1 MRGETTVGKII
12 AETTEA
18 IWECLQPTYL
28 PVPSLELWKNI
39 AARYDLLW
47 QLPHCLGS
55 IDGKHIRIKK
65 FNNTGSRNFNY
76 KGFFSIQLLACADAD
91 GCFITVDI
99 GDLGRNSDR
108 GVFRLSRLGRW
119 LEIGEM
125 DVPQSEP
132 LPHDNEGP
140 NFPYYF
146 CGDEAFPLK
155 SYLLRPYPQKT
166 LNDQKRIFNY
176 RLSRGRKSVECAFGM
191 MVSKFRVFETPIAC
205 SESTVISIV
214 KCACALHNYI
224 RKTEGKLYESQNM
237 NSQDE
242 INIPQHLKTT
252 QHQQAVH
259 NLSTTSSVREYLSS
273 YFLRPEVSLPWQWK
287 YAVEPNI

>member
-1 MRGETTVGKII
+1 M
-12 AETTEA
+12 
-18 IWECLQPTYL
+18 
-28 PVPSLELWKNI
+28 
-39 AARYDLLW
+39 
-47 QLPHCLGS
+47 
-55 IDGKHIRIKK
+55 
-65 FNNTGSRNFNY
+65 
-76 KGFFSIQLLACADAD
+76 
-91 GCFITVDI
+91 
-99 GDLGRNSDR
+99 
-108 GVFRLSRLGRW
+108 FRLSRLGRW
-119 LEIGEM
+119 LEIGKM

-166 LNDQKRIFNY
+166 LNDQKRIFNC

-242 INIPQHLKTT
+242 NNIPQHLKTT

-259 NLSTTSSVREYLSS
+259 NLSTASSVREYLSS